1 MSVENIGSVL
11 SEKHV
16 NILQSIA
23 LFNSGSRMLLLT
35 DNDIPIIMSVLS
47 IFNAVTDYE
56 ISTYVHIYNYSH
68 MKYLDL
74 LRTIQINPPMDIQT
88 YVIKGDSI
96 SSDIC
101 IYDNNILDIIFLCF
115 TKDSNIINS
124 LIAVLWMKLKC
135 NGSMIIKGLMHDD
148 TKSLHKLQTDF
159 CRLIVIPS
167 TIKIVFQL
175 VEGTGDMIIIK
186 KPCY

>member
-16 NILQSIA
+16 NFLQLIA

-68 MKYLDL
+68 MKCLDL

-135 NGSMIIKGLMHDD
+135 NGSVIIKGLMHDD
-148 TKSLHKLQTDF
+148 TKSLHKLQNH
-159 CRLIVIPS
+159 VINYN
-167 TIKIVFQL
+167 TINTEWEIKDRVVEVAVEVVEVVF
-175 VEGTGDMIIIK
+175 
-186 KPCY
+186 